1 MVNKM
6 TIEEAWRQ
14 NHNKI
19 YYVIQNPR
27 IDKKN
32 KKVIGLTIKMVEY
45 KVKDWDKDVV
55 NFERVDKDSDKMFPE
70 ILVFD
75 KRYPDAENEVFAER
89 VSKAKKKPQFV
100 DSYGIFGEK
109 KLARFHKLVR
119 LHRVAEQMAGIYK
132 ALKGEQEKPAVT
144 ESDDKMTQDAKKGV
158 DVSKVDFQLEEV
170 KSYFTA
176 IQDTN
181 YFEEL
186 EMIQSEYP
194 DLAVK

>member
-1 MVNKM
+1 MVNKL
-6 TIEEAWRQ
+6 TIEEAWK
-14 NHNKI
+14 HNPNKV

-27 IDKKN
+27 IDNKN
-32 KKVIGLTIKMVEY
+32 KRVLGLTVKTVEY
-45 KVKDWDKDVV
+45 IVKDWDKENI
-55 NFERVDKDSDKMFPE
+55 NFEKVNKDNDKMFPE

-89 VSKAKKKPQFV
+89 VSKAKKKPEV
-100 DSYGIFGEK
+100 LDSFGIFIDK

-119 LHRVAEQMAGIYK
+119 LHRVAEQMAGVYK
-132 ALKGEQEKPAVT
+132 SLKEKEQSAITKSENKNDT
-144 ESDDKMTQDAKKGV
+144 
-158 DVSKVDFQLEEV
+158 FQLDDV
-170 KSYFTA
+170 KNYFQT

-186 EMIQSEYP
+186 ELIQVEYP